1 MHRARGDCSHVGEGG
16 AFAVDH
22 VYMHSMRASSTG
34 VGVWHWLRSLTSLLL
49 KLETPHSLNNGA
61 RFTAASIAIIT
72 TDTGETQAPK
82 VGHEMSD
89 VINTPSYYAYHGE
102 WW

>member
-1 MHRARGDCSHVGEGG
+1 MSCS
-16 AFAVDH
+16 AVFEQ
-22 VYMHSMRASSTG
+22 
-34 VGVWHWLRSLTSLLL
+34 RS
-49 KLETPHSLNNGA
+49 

-89 VINTPSYYAYHGE
+89 VINTPSYTYYGNGGRE
-102 WW
+102 LIKSFIYTV